1 MTEPTEPA
9 VAPSPLF
16 HRLRLAAILMILGLL
31 IEVVTLRSV
40 HPFAFLS
47 FAFFGMTLVGVAAL
61 LYLYAIVTEQVR

>member
-9 VAPSPLF
+9 VVQSPLF
-16 HRLRLAAILMILGLL
+16 HRLRLAAVLMILGLL

-61 LYLYAIVTEQVR
+61 LYLYAIVTE